1 MELSRKELLKY
12 LGTLGLALLVS
23 TYLWYSVTEVMGK
36 LKASLLIAGGVLLLI
51 SLIGNFGAIWESSQ
65 KRSSKLG
72 ANSAAMITAALAIFA
87 FVNFL
92 GYRHHKKFDLTA
104 EKLFTLSDQTKKVLG
119 GLQKDVKI
127 LNFNKTED
135 GVATV
140 VEQYR
145 DLNRHITYERIDLQA
160 RPELASQFK
169 GITGRGETVVMADKR
184 MEKVASLDEQSLTSA
199 IMKVTREQAK
209 TVCFIEGHGEKELG
223 GGGPEGYQQ
232 VDAKL
237 KADNYTTKS
246 INLVATNQIPADCS
260 VLILAGPKKALLPPE
275 AEMVKKYLNEG
286 GKLMVEL
293 DPEADLELSNLV
305 KDWHIEVHNDTAVDT
320 SGVGR
325 LFGTGP
331 AVPLVT
337 QYGQHPITKDF
348 GRNSMTFYPL
358 ARSLKAEAKDGVTV
372 TDLLKTSEACFGE
385 TELKG
390 NEAKFDEGKD
400 TKGPLTLGVAATKKV
415 GEKDARLVVIGDSD
429 FASNAYQRSA
439 ANGDL
444 FVNAINWLAEEEDL
458 ISIRPKS
465 QTNRDVQLS
474 ATAQNILF
482 WLIFFMPVAVIGLGI
497 SIWWKRR

>member
-72 ANSAAMITAALAIFA
+72 ANSAATIIAALAIFA

-127 LNFNKTED
+127 LNFNKTEE

-145 DLNRHITYERIDLQA
+145 DLNKHITYERIDLQA

-169 GITGRGETVVMADKR
+169 GITGRGETVVMAGKR

-199 IMKVTREQAK
+199 IMKVTRDQAK

-237 KADNYTTKS
+237 RADNYATKS
-246 INLVATNQIPADCS
+246 INLMATNQIPADCS
-260 VLILAGPKKALLPPE
+260 VLVLAGPKKALLPSE

-293 DPEADLELSNLV
+293 DPEADPELSDLV
-305 KDWHIEVHNDTAVDT
+305 KDWHIEVHNDTAIDFR
-320 SGVGR
+320 GVREVG
-325 LFGTGP
+325 L

-348 GRNSMTFYPL
+348 VRGTKTFYPQ
-358 ARSLKAEAKDGVTV
+358 ARSLKAESKDGITV
-372 TDLLKTSEACFGE
+372 IDLLKTSEACFGE

-390 NEAKFDEGKD
+390 KEPTFDEGKD
-400 TKGPLTLGVAATKKV
+400 TKGPLTLGVAATKKI
-415 GEKDARLVVIGDSD
+415 GEKDARLIVIGDSD
-429 FASNAYQRSA
+429 FASNAYQRSV

-444 FVNAINWLAEEEDL
+444 FVNTINWLAEEQDL

-474 ATAQNILF
+474 ATAQNLLF